1 MCYRVLAEIEI
12 YQAANLLIQRHGRDA
27 VVEADRLLD
36 LMLDRGDMDGQ
47 ASVVADQGAIV
58 QLVVRP
64 AAGGMP
70 HGREPQPGRSTAI
83 SAGQS
88 PPVFPSPWGP

>member
-1 MCYRVLAEIEI
+1 
-12 YQAANLLIQRHGRDA
+12 
-27 VVEADRLLD
+27 
-36 LMLDRGDMDGQ
+36 MDGQ

-88 PPVFPSPWGP
+88 PPVFPSPWAP

>member
-1 MCYRVLAEIEI
+1 
-12 YQAANLLIQRHGRDA
+12 
-27 VVEADRLLD
+27 
-36 LMLDRGDMDGQ
+36 MLDRGDMKGRQ
-47 ASVVADQGAIV
+47 VWLRIKGAIV

-88 PPVFPSPWGP
+88 PPVFPSPWAP